1 MRSSFRDW
9 AAEYSDA
16 PREVAE
22 FALAHIEGSA
32 AELAYRRTD
41 YFAKRRELTETW
53 GNFVSYTQRPF

>member
-9 AAEYSDA
+9 AAECSDA
-16 PREVAE
+16 PREIAE